1 MTKMK
6 AFAILIAVA
15 IIIALVWGIN
25 LMVTVITRT
34 PTPAEIAQNEVRAAL
49 FIERQESAYT
59 DRTVR
64 NMEFFQEPRTGICF
78 ARSGS
83 YHDAVLTTVDCDKVP
98 TTLLQHPK
106 LPEKN

>member
-6 AFAILIAVA
+6 AVAILITVA

-25 LMVTVITRT
+25 LIVAEIIRT
-34 PTPAEIAQNEVRAAL
+34 PTPAEIAQSEVRAAL
-49 FIERQESAYT
+49 AAERQETAYT

-64 NMEFFQEPRTGICF
+64 DMVFFQEPQTGICF
-78 ARSGS
+78 ARSGW

-98 TTLLQHPK
+98 TALLQHPK
-106 LPEKN
+106 LTAKN